1 MTGGHAPGGSG
12 QGRSSTPITATN
24 SNTRVAAGRIATA
37 KKSPGARNEP
47 ARATNSNTRVITRA
61 GVVAQPVLR
70 SADNPGMN
78 SARLRDAMVA
88 RLRKAGIVDELV
100 LSAMQAVPRH
110 HFIDEALASRAYE
123 DASLPIGH
131 GQTISQPWI
140 VARMIQT
147 ARANRTL
154 TRVLEVGTGCGYQAA
169 VLGGVAQEVYS
180 IERIR
185 ALHDFAR
192 DRLRPLRLTRVRLA
206 LGDGMLGLPSAAPF
220 DAIVV
225 AAAGMAIP
233 DALAEQLAIGGRLV
247 APEGTTEQRLI
258 LIERTGARNWK
269 RSELE
274 SVRFVPLRPGVVW

>member
-1 MTGGHAPGGSG
+1 
-12 QGRSSTPITATN
+12 
-24 SNTRVAAGRIATA
+24 VAAGRIATA
-37 KKSPGARNEP
+37 KKTAGSRIEAP
-47 ARATNSNTRVITRA
+47 ARATNSNTRVLTRG

-70 SADNPGMN
+70 NTDNPGMN
-78 SARLRDAMVA
+78 SSRLRDAMVA
-88 RLRKAGIVDELV
+88 RLRKAGITDELV
-100 LSAMQAVPRH
+100 LSAMQAIPRH

-140 VARMIQT
+140 VARMIQA

-233 DALAEQLAIGGRLV
+233 DALSEQLAIGGRLV

-274 SVRFVPLRPGVVW
+274 SVRFVPLRPGVIW